1 MTFRGYVR
9 SLLTRVAGV
18 IMGIPVPYHLAAI
31 LLVAFA
37 VRTCVWYRNWTGL
50 IRHGDGY
57 LFMAKA
63 IADGNWD
70 QYLSHGRFLQPV
82 YSLWLAPMYLFNWQD
97 SVYVF
102 CLHQAFVAGT
112 ILFIYLSAGKV
123 YGRLCALCA
132 SLVYAVQ
139 PQIAFWF
146 NWALAD
152 AAFHFHLAILMY
164 CSILAWKKTTPL
176 SVAGLL
182 AAGAALSL
190 VRPEGVM
197 VTIAAVF
204 VFIIRKAS
212 DWRQRP
218 LTVAAAMV
226 FLSISFIAVSGWYVQ
241 SHEHVKE
248 KILSHMHVGC
258 GLYIGTLPTPTN
270 PRDVDKVL
278 VSLFADGGK
287 LSKEDPKGRNHWYW
301 ASQIGLRRLQD
312 DPLKVAGI
320 VALRYVAVMIP
331 STFRDG
337 LMSWRYVIIDRV
349 FSTYM
354 LLGTLFALFLK
365 NDQRK
370 ITIGLAFMSFSIFT
384 MVSLFQRE
392 WDVRVQLAAYTLL
405 LGPATF
411 GWFLTIRYILN
422 LEMTTEN

>member
-1 MTFRGYVR
+1 MKFRGYVI
-9 SLLTRVAGV
+9 SLLTKAAGV
-18 IMGIPVPYHLAAI
+18 IMGIPIFYCLAGI

-37 VRTCVWYRNWTGL
+37 VRTCVWYRNLTGL

-70 QYLSHGRFLQPV
+70 QYLSHARFLQPV

-102 CLHQAFVAGT
+102 CLHQVFVAGT
-112 ILFIYLSAGKV
+112 ILFIYLSAEKV

-132 SLVYAVQ
+132 SLIYAVQ

-152 AAFHFHLAILMY
+152 TAFHFHLAILMY

-182 AAGAALSL
+182 LAGAGLSL
-190 VRPEGVM
+190 VRPDGVL
-197 VTIAAVF
+197 VTITAV
-204 VFIIRKAS
+204 VIFIIFKAS
-212 DWRQRP
+212 SRRHRP

-226 FLSISFIAVSGWYVQ
+226 FLFIAFITAAGWYVQ
-241 SHEHVKE
+241 SHDHVKE
-248 KILSHMHVGC
+248 KILSHMHVGW

-270 PRDVDKVL
+270 PRDVNKAL
-278 VSLFADGGK
+278 VSIFAEGGE
-287 LSKEDPKGRNHWYW
+287 LSQKDSKGRNQWYW

-331 STFRDG
+331 STFRDNV
-337 LMSWRYVIIDRV
+337 MSWRYVIIDRV
-349 FSTYM
+349 FSSYM
-354 LLGTLFALFLK
+354 IGGVLLAMFLK
-365 NDQRK
+365 NEQKK
-370 ITIGLAFMSFSIFT
+370 ITLGLVLMAFSIFT
-384 MVSLFQRE
+384 IVSIYQRE
-392 WDVRVQLAAYTLL
+392 WDVRVQLAVYTLL

-411 GWFLTIRYILN
+411 GWFLTIRYILRKR
-422 LEMTTEN
+422 